1 MARRNEVQ
9 YVSFYTA
16 GSAAMKIEPVYEPKK
31 KANLPKQ
38 RRAKKIRIF
47 VDPMALIGGC
57 VAVVML
63 AMMLSG
69 LGQLY
74 AARQQEAQLQ
84 AYVERLEAENT
95 KLDQQY
101 QAGFDPQ
108 EIYDVAIGMGMIPA
122 DQADRVQVSVNI
134 PAEVEEEHS
143 AWENFYTFLLGLF
156 A

>member
-16 GSAAMKIEPVYEPKK
+16 GSAAMKIEPVSEPKK

-63 AMMLSG
+63 VMMLSG

-84 AYVERLEAENT
+84 DYITRLAEQNIM
-95 KLDQQY
+95 LDAQF
-101 QAGFDPQ
+101 QAGYDAN

-122 DQADRVQVSVNI
+122 DQAERVQVSVQI

-143 AWENFYTFLLGLF
+143 AWENIYTFLVGLF

>member
-16 GSAAMKIEPVYEPKK
+16 GSAAMKIEPVSEPKK

-57 VAVVML
+57 VAMVML
-63 AMMLSG
+63 VMMLVG
-69 LGQLY
+69 LGQLQ

-95 KLDQQY
+95 KLDAKF
-101 QAGFDPQ
+101 QAGYDAQ

-122 DQADRVQVSVNI
+122 EQANRVQVSVNI

>member
-16 GSAAMKIEPVYEPKK
+16 GSAALKFEPVTVPKK
-31 KANLPKQ
+31 KASLPKQ

-57 VAVVML
+57 VAAVML
-63 AMMLSG
+63 VMMLVG
-69 LGQLY
+69 LGQLQ

-84 AYVERLEAENT
+84 AYVQHLEAENT
-95 KLDQQY
+95 KLDAQF
-101 QAGFDPQ
+101 QAGYDPQ
-108 EIYDVAIGMGMIPA
+108 EVYDVAIGMGMIPA
-122 DQADRVQVSVNI
+122 DQAEHIQVSVEI
-134 PAEVEEEHS
+134 PAEAEEEPS

>member
-16 GSAAMKIEPVYEPKK
+16 GTAAHKIEPVSAPKK
-31 KANLPKQ
+31 KAESKQ
-38 RRAKKIRIF
+38 PRRAKKIRIF

-57 VAVVML
+57 VAMVML
-63 AMMLSG
+63 VMMLVG
-69 LGQLY
+69 LGQLQ

-84 AYVERLEAENT
+84 AYINRLEEQSIMLNA
-95 KLDQQY
+95 QF
-101 QAGFDPQ
+101 QAGYDAN

-122 DQADRVQVSVNI
+122 DQAERVQVSVQI

-143 AWENFYTFLLGLF
+143 AWENIYTFLIGLF